1 MSNEQQP
8 EPIAVDPK
16 YLVRDNQFWYSKC
29 SFADTI
35 RDQSVITVRVEGL
48 GVRVLTHAKPGRDGR
63 PTRSFTLPTRE
74 DCQWWKHHGKELI
87 RIELLSVADEPP
99 HPTQRPIE
107 AKPVAIPHAI
117 AKVAEPDRK
126 ASPSLTESVF
136 NGATLCIG
144 LDLAWFGG
152 SNNKP
157 DSQYDFLASVI
168 VDGESGGHQPEF
180 TRVSLGKTRDPA
192 AELTLAAIKEMLR
205 KNGPVERIVFA
216 LDAPIQARDRKL
228 PERQPSLKKG
238 ETGKIERRAC
248 EHHLE
253 EHRKAIDKQCGGS
266 DRWNPNVQAGAPL
279 APRVRHLLDGLEQLK
294 FELWTPDSR
303 TASKLVIECFPAEA
317 IWAAKRMEAYQVDMT
332 AQSAKAYKQKNGSP
346 LNKEQ
351 VKKLVYDVLH
361 GFEDLSG
368 NKELWKR
375 LVEKAIA
382 WMIHDR
388 EWQAADGL
396 YRSGKLLDDVVDTMI
411 CLVTSLSYTQQ
422 CAHVWFDPDHS
433 DDGHIIGPGYQ
444 DDSRWVAAVSAS
456 ENEVSP

>member
-1 MSNEQQP
+1 
-8 EPIAVDPK
+8 
-16 YLVRDNQFWYSKC
+16 
-29 SFADTI
+29 
-35 RDQSVITVRVEGL
+35 
-48 GVRVLTHAKPGRDGR
+48 
-63 PTRSFTLPTRE
+63 LP
-74 DCQWWKHHGKELI
+74 
-87 RIELLSVADEPP
+87 
-99 HPTQRPIE
+99 
-107 AKPVAIPHAI
+107 
-117 AKVAEPDRK
+117 
-126 ASPSLTESVF
+126 
-136 NGATLCIG
+136 
-144 LDLAWFGG
+144 
-152 SNNKP
+152 
-157 DSQYDFLASVI
+157 
-168 VDGESGGHQPEF
+168 
-180 TRVSLGKTRDPA
+180 
-192 AELTLAAIKEMLR
+192 
-205 KNGPVERIVFA
+205 
-216 LDAPIQARDRKL
+216 
-228 PERQPSLKKG
+228 
-238 ETGKIERRAC
+238 
-248 EHHLE
+248 
-253 EHRKAIDKQCGGS
+253 
-266 DRWNPNVQAGAPL
+266 
-279 APRVRHLLDGLEQLK
+279 PRVRHLLDGLEQLK

-411 CLVTSLSYTQQ
+411 CLVTSLSYTPQ